1 MSGQSKTDRKIPE
14 QTMSIEER
22 VDLLFE
28 ELAFAIQWQR
38 PSILLVFYDS
48 ESVREMVELAL
59 KKRLAE
65 IEQEL
70 VQFGVDEEHFDI
82 PLLLSQRPERDRS
95 VYSVTGLARGG
106 GKGGAN
112 AYRALNMRR
121 EYFVDYSMRVITW
134 LAGDES
140 IELSRNAPDFWAF
153 RHRVVEF
160 HDSVDSVLPA
170 ISAHELS
177 RGDQEITVEPE
188 DLDGQIEQSEA
199 LIRGLPKQNESITV
213 RLDLINKL
221 AALYQA
227 KEAYDQAIRRLK
239 QGLVIAKQL
248 NNPEQL
254 AKLWGNLGSVY
265 LDLGRLNSA
274 VRACRKAT
282 RFSPQDASL
291 WIELGHVYRK
301 AQRFSDAIIAY
312 KQACRLDPQ
321 NLSASSSMVACY
333 RLMGKDNLAEQ
344 QRKIALPMMG
354 TETEYNKAVFEA
366 VSGNTSKA
374 IGLLALAL
382 EKKQA
387 GVSGMR
393 REPNLDF
400 IRDEPE
406 YHNLL
411 EKRYRIISKEN

>member
-1 MSGQSKTDRKIPE
+1 MSGPSKPDRKIPE

-28 ELAFAIQWQR
+28 ELAFAIRWQR

-59 KKRLAE
+59 EKRLAE
-65 IEQEL
+65 IGQEL

-95 VYSVTGLARGG
+95 VYSVSGMARGG

-121 EYFVDYSMRVITW
+121 EYFVDYSIRVITW

-140 IELSRNAPDFWAF
+140 IELSRHAPDFWAF

-160 HDSVDSVLPA
+160 HDSVDTIRPA
-170 ISAHELS
+170 ISE
-177 RGDQEITVEPE
+177 QEFTVEPE
-188 DLDGQIEQSEA
+188 DLDRQIEQGEA
-199 LIRGLPKQNESITV
+199 LISDLPKQNETIIV

-227 KEAYDQAIRRLK
+227 KEAYDQALRRLK

-254 AKLWGNLGSVY
+254 AKLWGNFGSVY

-274 VRACRKAT
+274 VRACRKAI

-301 AQRFSDAIIAY
+301 EKRLSHAIIAY

-321 NLSASSSMVACY
+321 NLSASASMVACY
-333 RLMGKDNLAEQ
+333 RLMGKDNLAEH
-344 QRKIALPMMG
+344 QRKIALPMMEI
-354 TETEYNKAVFEA
+354 ETEYNKAVFEA
-366 VSGNTSKA
+366 ACGNSSKA
-374 IGLLALAL
+374 IGHLVSAL

-393 REPNLDF
+393 REPNLDS
-400 IRDEPE
+400 IRDDPE

-411 EKRYRIISKEN
+411 GKYFR